1 MGRFSCLFFV
11 LFSTAAL
18 AQTAIQAKLNGRV
31 ITNFSAPDGFYVVN
45 LNTEQVE
52 FTDEEGYFSIL
63 AVVGD
68 ALLFSA
74 AEFKR
79 TRVIVTSDDFLEK
92 LLLVQMEPILNEL
105 NEVVIRRYDNINAV
119 SLGIIPSDQ
128 RSYTAAERKLKAAT
142 GLDATAT
149 AGAMAGGSVSADPLL
164 NFISGRTAML
174 RKELKV
180 EKKQFYLKQ
189 LVNMFNED
197 HFVNNLNIPLDHVT
211 GFQYYAVENEQFT
224 KILSSKNLI
233 LTEFLL
239 AELATKYNKII
250 PRENQ

>member
-1 MGRFSCLFFV
+1 
-11 LFSTAAL
+11 
-18 AQTAIQAKLNGRV
+18 
-31 ITNFSAPDGFYVVN
+31 
-45 LNTEQVE
+45 
-52 FTDEEGYFSIL
+52 
-63 AVVGD
+63 
-68 ALLFSA
+68 
-74 AEFKR
+74 
-79 TRVIVTSDDFLEK
+79 
-92 LLLVQMEPILNEL
+92 
-105 NEVVIRRYDNINAV
+105 
-119 SLGIIPSDQ
+119 
-128 RSYTAAERKLKAAT
+128 
-142 GLDATAT
+142 
-149 AGAMAGGSVSADPLL
+149 
-164 NFISGRTAML
+164 ML